1 MAFIESA
8 FYGDERSQRNA
19 TKVIGDKITGTSL
32 KLDVNEQ
39 LIPPF
44 EVAEKVEITDSEE
57 KKLKEQA
64 VKQCGGVDQECVR
77 TTTAQL
83 RQNALTE
90 KQTQANSS
98 ATAIKG
104 RRLTVNII
112 DETGQRRRIVIP
124 DGQKFSLDNV
134 SVNDPTKGSLQLPSP
149 DYIQTQLATLAGLV
163 VSTLIYVF
171 SVAATYTL
179 FMLYTEPY
187 IALPMT
193 AIALFIPYS
202 GYFLII
208 LYFVGKTAVNTYIG
222 KQ

>member
-32 KLDVNEQ
+32 NLDVNEQ

-77 TTTAQL
+77 TTTALL

-124 DGQKFSLDNV
+124 DGQKFSLDKV